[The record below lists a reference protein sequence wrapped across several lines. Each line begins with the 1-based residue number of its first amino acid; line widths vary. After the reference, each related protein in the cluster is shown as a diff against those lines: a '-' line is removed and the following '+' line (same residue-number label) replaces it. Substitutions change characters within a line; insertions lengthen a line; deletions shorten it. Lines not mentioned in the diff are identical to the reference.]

1 MLGIMKSALKMR
13 TSLRLACLM
22 AVAAGCAI
30 AASAQ
35 VAGPMTP
42 PPKYE
47 SHKVDVTA
55 PIKAPPIP
63 ADEIIKKFTANEDVM
78 KKAYDTFSFKQIIR
92 VQETD
97 DPDATFVVSGE
108 MYMKSDG
115 ERYERI
121 VKAPVSSLKRTEFT
135 LEDVKTI
142 ASLPVF
148 ILTTDELANYNLKY
162 EGTQKLDELDT
173 YIFRV
178 TPKGVSRTKR
188 FFDGVV
194 WVDTRDFVI
203 VKNSGKFVR
212 EVEPSGT
219 ALPFTMFDT
228 YRENIAGKYWFP
240 TYTSSED
247 SLALPGNQ
255 MLALKLVIR
264 STDFQPNPI
273 EVTGNARASTPGGA
287 APNAPKASTS
297 STPSSNPPGNT
308 PPASAPK

>member
-1 MLGIMKSALKMR
+1 MDFHLKLGRPGRLGAPLGMLILV
-13 TSLRLACLM
+13 C
-22 AVAAGCAI
+22 AAGTSSAR
-30 AASAQ
+30 AQ
-35 VAGPMTP
+35 VQGPVTP

-47 SHKVDVTA
+47 SHKVDTA
-55 PIKAPPIP
+55 PEIKAPPLP
-63 ADEIIKKFTANEDVM
+63 PEDIIKKFAANEDVM
-78 KKAYDTFSFKQIIR
+78 KKAYDTYSFKQTIR

-97 DPDATFVVSGE
+97 DPDATFVVTGE

-115 ERYERI
+115 ERYERV
-121 VKAPVSSLKRTEFT
+121 VKAPTSTLKQTEFT
-135 LEDVKTI
+135 LEDVKVI

-148 ILTTDELANYNLKY
+148 ILTTDALAHYNLKY
-162 EGTQKLDELDT
+162 EGTQKVDELNT

-178 TPKGVSRTKR
+178 TPKGVSRTQR

-212 EVEPSGT
+212 EVEPSGA

-228 YRENIAGKYWFP
+228 YRENVAGKYWFP

-247 SLALPGNQ
+247 SLALPGNK

-273 EVTGNARASTPGGA
+273 EVTA
-287 APNAPKASTS
+287 K
-297 STPSSNPPGNT
+297 
-308 PPASAPK
+308 PASADTKTPAAAPQNPPK

>member
-1 MLGIMKSALKMR
+1 MLGMMKIALKM
-13 TSLRLACLM
+13 TASLRLACLM
-22 AVAAGCAI
+22 TVAAGCAI

-78 KKAYDTFSFKQIIR
+78 KKAYDTFSFKQTIR

-273 EVTGNARASTPGGA
+273 EVTGKKPGATDAKAPTAPPSGTAS
-287 APNAPKASTS
+287 KSTA
-297 STPSSNPPGNT
+297 PGNT
-308 PPASAPK
+308 PPASTPK

>member
-1 MLGIMKSALKMR
+1 MLVLSTVKIAAKIRVL
-13 TSLRLACLM
+13 LRFAGGLLLL
-22 AVAAGCAI
+22 AGCV
-30 AASAQ
+30 ASVRAQ
-35 VAGPMTP
+35 TQGPMTP

-78 KKAYDTFSFKQIIR
+78 KKAYDTYSFKQTIR

-228 YRENIAGKYWFP
+228 YRENIARKYWFP

-273 EVTGNARASTPGGA
+273 EVTGKAPAATPAGAPPNVSKPAS
-287 APNAPKASTS
+287 
-297 STPSSNPPGNT
+297 SSNPPGNT
-308 PPASAPK
+308 PPASTPK

>member
-1 MLGIMKSALKMR
+1 
-13 TSLRLACLM
+13 
-22 AVAAGCAI
+22 
-30 AASAQ
+30 
-35 VAGPMTP
+35 MTP

-47 SHKVDVTA
+47 SHKVDAT
-55 PIKAPPIP
+55 PTIKAPPIP
-63 ADEIIKKFTANEDVM
+63 ADEIIRKFTANEDVM
-78 KKAYDTFSFKQIIR
+78 KKAYDTFSFKQTVR

-121 VKAPVSSLKRTEFT
+121 VKAPVSTLKQTEFT

-148 ILTTDELANYNLKY
+148 ILTTDELANYYLKY

-178 TPKGVSRTKR
+178 QPKGVSRTRR

-203 VKNSGKFVR
+203 VKESGKFVR

-247 SLALPGNQ
+247 SLALPGNK
-255 MLALKLVIR
+255 MLPLKLVIR

-273 EVTGNARASTPGGA
+273 EVTGKPS
-287 APNAPKASTS
+287 APAGSAS
-297 STPSSNPPGNT
+297 STPAASPSAT
-308 PPASAPK
+308 PAATKPK